1 MSRISKR
8 KQFLQSSAKQKD
20 RELFYRTAIYTRLSS
35 LFREKGESQST
46 QIEIARQ
53 YIKEKNQD
61 GDYIEK
67 LFPLLGVRFISA
79 ADNFDT
85 GEREGGS
92 RHLEVH
98 MKNLVHEM
106 YARDFS
112 KKAKLQQR
120 RENGSYIGGHPPY
133 GYGIKWINHQK
144 ILVPDEAAAVVRM
157 IYNSFLKRNS
167 CGAVARLLN
176 EKNKSSCCL

>member
-53 YIKEKNQD
+53 YIKEKNQA

-120 RENGSYIGGHPPY
+120 ILKSRTYMGVLAQTQEGSEEKVCPNSYSG
-133 GYGIKWINHQK
+133 K
-144 ILVPDEAAAVVRM
+144 IQTLC
-157 IYNSFLKRNS
+157 KRNRIS
-167 CGAVARLLN
+167 
-176 EKNKSSCCL
+176 KNKLCDIAGMALKIQFTAR